1 MKYTVGDRI
10 ALARKR
16 ADINQEDLAK
26 LIGVST
32 STLQK
37 VESGRTSPRLDLVTK
52 IADVLKLECAD
63 LVL

>member
-1 MKYTVGDRI
+1 MEYTVGDKI

-16 ADINQEDLAK
+16 AGVKQDALAK

-37 VESGRTSPRLDLVTK
+37 IESGHTSPRVELVEAVAT
-52 IADVLKLECAD
+52 ALSVDYAG
-63 LVL
+63 LVV